1 MCVIAGSSVR
11 TAKSQDI
18 IIDKFPVERT
28 IKSSEVKIPSVLWV
42 PQSMFIIDNHMI
54 TLEGSRDDSIIKV
67 FKLPEGE
74 LVRSF
79 GTKGRG
85 PNELFS
91 INGNSFKPVFGS
103 QPAIV
108 LDASG
113 NGMNYYKLSDI
124 LSGKSNSY
132 KNTPVPGVYQ
142 IPRALAF
149 IGDSV
154 IIGAPY
160 DADMHLFLYDYEN
173 EIDSVF
179 AEYPIK
185 TDKLSLRDKRG
196 VFGCY
201 MAVKPDNS
209 KLAITY
215 NNQGKLEIYDF
226 PSRKWNVI
234 EYKNFPSLKK
244 NLAMTRSNRPTN
256 SPKDRKVFSWEIR
269 ASNKHIFIKVYDTN
283 YLNMNTGGGAIRT
296 FIPQIHVFTWAGE
309 PVAKL
314 QPDRY
319 YKYFAID
326 KDGKNIY
333 AIDDYF
339 EDIIIKFSLEGVL

>member
-1 MCVIAGSSVR
+1 MES
-11 TAKSQDI
+11 
-18 IIDKFPVERT
+18 
-28 IKSSEVKIPSVLWV
+28 
-42 PQSMFIIDNHMI
+42 
-54 TLEGSRDDSIIKV
+54 
-67 FKLPEGE
+67 
-74 LVRSF
+74 
-79 GTKGRG
+79 
-85 PNELFS
+85 
-91 INGNSFKPVFGS
+91 
-103 QPAIV
+103 
-108 LDASG
+108 DASG

-132 KNTPVPGVYQ
+132 KNTPVPGVYR

-160 DADMHLFLYDYEN
+160 QADMHLFLFDYEN

-185 TDKLSLRDKRG
+185 TDKLSLMDKRQ

-226 PSRKWNVI
+226 HSKKWTVI
-234 EYKNFPSLKK
+234 KYKKFPSLKK

-256 SPKDRKVFSWEIR
+256 SIKDRKVFSWEIR
-269 ASNKHIFIKVYDTN
+269 ASDKYIFIKAYNTN
-283 YLNMNTGGGAIRT
+283 YLNMSTGGGAIRT
-296 FIPQIHVFTWAGE
+296 FIPQIHVFTWTGE

-319 YKYFAID
+319 YKYFDID

-339 EDIIIKFSLEGVL
+339 EDIIIKFSLEGIL